1 MTMSLPEFLHLLAFP
16 LVGAA
21 IGWTTNFLAIKML
34 FHPRKPLG
42 PRGMQI
48 QGLLPRRRRDL
59 AEKIGATVADDIL
72 SSREISSLLGKIHWR
87 QEVEGIVHA
96 LISGDLVPRAMQK
109 LPGMELVLHQIQER
123 LTERILK
130 ALDEHRDAIVSRFHD
145 ELDIREMVVEK
156 IVGLDLDDLEGL
168 VFRLVSRELRHI
180 ELVGGFLG
188 LLVGAAQSLIFYF
201 SRF

>member
-1 MTMSLPEFLHLLAFP
+1 MTMSLPEILHLLAFP

-42 PRGMQI
+42 PRGMRI
-48 QGLLPRRRRDL
+48 QGLLPRRRVDL
-59 AEKIGATVADDIL
+59 AKKIGDTVDEDIL
-72 SSREISSLLGKIHWR
+72 SSGEISSLLGKIHWR

-96 LISGDLVPRAMQK
+96 LISRDLVPRAMQRI
-109 LPGMELVLHQIQER
+109 PGMGLVLHQIQER
-123 LTERILK
+123 LTERILQ
-130 ALDEHRDAIVSRFHD
+130 ALEEHRDAIVSRFHD
-145 ELDIREMVVEK
+145 ELDIRAMVVEK
-156 IVGLDLDDLEGL
+156 IAALDLDELEDM

-180 ELVGGFLG
+180 ELVGGVLG

-201 SRF
+201 TRF